1 MTDAAELIDLLHR
14 RGDLLATLLDEPAE
28 RYELV
33 DRVPASKSTVYKGV
47 SQLKGRGLIERTPRG
62 LEPTLFGVVAHERYR
77 EGKGRARRISSA
89 LITAMRAAIV
99 TTSTMVLPVTNHA
112 AETSVASTPR
122 ASANEES
129 ARSSVPIVGH
139 GSLLSVSSGSPNTDV
154 QVRRRPAVTDGDGAV
169 SISIRREFSV
179 PPLLFECSI
188 PFAARAIGHPLAF
201 SDRFVSV
208 PTPPTAGFAA
218 TTANYSPVLRTPM
231 TLDRYSVP
239 DVSEGEVVDEEF
251 VVTDD
256 VLVKV
261 FALGS
266 GAELSAHEHDDST
279 NVFHVTEGTVTVLQ
293 DGEEEAVTAPDVVLH
308 ERGVTHGARNDSDEV
323 AVLTASL
330 CPPPS

>member
-1 MTDAAELIDLLHR
+1 
-14 RGDLLATLLDEPAE
+14 
-28 RYELV
+28 
-33 DRVPASKSTVYKGV
+33 
-47 SQLKGRGLIERTPRG
+47 
-62 LEPTLFGVVAHERYR
+62 
-77 EGKGRARRISSA
+77 
-89 LITAMRAAIV
+89 
-99 TTSTMVLPVTNHA
+99 
-112 AETSVASTPR
+112 
-122 ASANEES
+122 
-129 ARSSVPIVGH
+129 
-139 GSLLSVSSGSPNTDV
+139 
-154 QVRRRPAVTDGDGAV
+154 
-169 SISIRREFSV
+169 
-179 PPLLFECSI
+179 
-188 PFAARAIGHPLAF
+188 
-201 SDRFVSV
+201 
-208 PTPPTAGFAA
+208 
-218 TTANYSPVLRTPM
+218 M